1 MKVEIRLKK
10 IPNVL
15 KEEKL
20 NAAVEIA
27 LKEGATRYKEMVLD
41 YIDEGKAFRNRTGVL
56 RSSIIAYEN
65 KVVAKAP
72 YAPFVELGTRPH
84 IILPKNKKALRFIK
98 DGKEVFAKKVRHPGS
113 KPYPF
118 LFADIQNRAKEVAKT
133 FLRTLREELG

>member
-20 NAAVEIA
+20 NEAVEIA